1 MRGKSVLKTQA
12 VQQAYI
18 PRLTSGLLGESATE
32 VGVESLSSTSVM
44 FSGFEEGEARFEV
57 LVVGLAA
64 GRTEK
69 RDKQVKSSLPFFPSL
84 STFISTD

>member
-1 MRGKSVLKTQA
+1 MREKSVLKTQA
-12 VQQAYI
+12 LQQAYI
-18 PRLTSGLLGESATE
+18 PPLTSGLLGEIATE

-44 FSGFEEGEARFEV
+44 FSGFEGEARFEV

-69 RDKQVKSSLPFFPSL
+69 RDK
-84 STFISTD
+84 

>member
-1 MRGKSVLKTQA
+1 MREKSVLKTQA
-12 VQQAYI
+12 LQQAYI
-18 PRLTSGLLGESATE
+18 PPLTSGLLGEIATE

-57 LVVGLAA
+57 LVVGLEA

-69 RDKQVKSSLPFFPSL
+69 RDKQVKFSLPFFPSL
-84 STFISTD
+84 YIHLY